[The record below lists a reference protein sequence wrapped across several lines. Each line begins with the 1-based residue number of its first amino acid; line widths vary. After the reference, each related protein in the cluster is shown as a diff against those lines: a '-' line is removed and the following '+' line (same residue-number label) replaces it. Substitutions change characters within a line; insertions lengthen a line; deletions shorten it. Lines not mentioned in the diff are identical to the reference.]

1 MKILEPKT
9 AKARPNFIR
18 KLWFLPWFWL
28 LVDAALINVA
38 FGLAYHV
45 RYNLQ
50 FLRAVDPANNVP
62 YSAFLPF
69 VGLLTVLLL
78 FAYWQKDLYRN
89 KRRLSVM
96 DELTTIF
103 DGTTT
108 GIVLVIVLVFVYRPT
123 FYSRAIFL
131 YAGIFVLVLVGGA
144 HALKIAVLSHWRKRG
159 FGVARL
165 LIVGAGEIARTIM
178 RTVVANPQLGYEI
191 VGFVDDDVTKSTTNI
206 GRFRALGSTD
216 NLPKLLEAEQVDEVI
231 ITLPW
236 QYHRKIMSI
245 TNISERANIR
255 ARIVP
260 DIFQMTLSHMDVTQ
274 MMGIPLIGL
283 KPRSISGAGLLVKRG
298 IDVLVA
304 ALGLIL
310 LTPLMGLIA
319 LAIKMESDGPVIFS
333 QERVGKY
340 GKRFQIYK
348 FRSMVQDAEARKA
361 ELEAFNEADGPLFK
375 MKEDPRRTRVGRFI
389 RKLSLDELP
398 QLYNVLRGDMSL
410 VGPRPNV
417 PAEVAQYREW
427 HKRRLEVV
435 PGITGLW
442 AVSGRSELTFDEM
455 TLLDI
460 YYIEN
465 WSLALD
471 LKIALQTLPHV
482 LMARGA
488 Y

>member
-1 MKILEPKT
+1 MQ
-9 AKARPNFIR
+9 
-18 KLWFLPWFWL
+18 KLWLLPWFWL

-38 FGLAYHV
+38 FGLAYYV
-45 RYNLQ
+45 RYTLQ

-62 YSAFLPF
+62 YTAFLPF
-69 VGLLTVLLL
+69 VVLLTAVLI
-78 FAYWQKDLYRN
+78 FAYWQKDLYRI

-96 DELTTIF
+96 DELTIIL

-108 GIVLVIVLVFVYRPT
+108 GIVLIIVLVFVYRPT

-131 YAGIFVLVLVGGA
+131 YAGIIVVALVGGA
-144 HALKIAVLSHWRKRG
+144 HGLKIAVLSFWRKHG

-191 VGFVDDDVTKSTTNI
+191 VGFVDDDVAKGATDI
-206 GRFRALGSTD
+206 GRFKALGSTG
-216 NLPKLLEAEQVDEVI
+216 NLAKLLHKEKVDEVI

-236 QYHRKIMSI
+236 QYHRKITSI
-245 TNISERANIR
+245 TGISERANIR

-260 DIFQMTLSHMDVTQ
+260 DMFQITLSHMDVTQ
-274 MMGIPLIGL
+274 MMGIPLIGV
-283 KPRSISGAGLLVKRG
+283 KPGTISRGGLLVKRMV
-298 IDVLVA
+298 DVTVA
-304 ALGLIL
+304 AVGLVIL
-310 LTPLMGLIA
+310 APLLGLIA
-319 LAIKMESDGPVIFS
+319 LAIKLESDGSAIFS
-333 QERVGKY
+333 QERVGRY
-340 GKRFQIYK
+340 GRRFQIYK
-348 FRSMVQDAEARKA
+348 FRSMVQDAENQKA
-361 ELEAFNEADGPLFK
+361 SLENLNEADGPLFK
-375 MKEDPRRTRVGRFI
+375 IKEDPRRTRVGRLI
-389 RKLSLDELP
+389 RKFSLDELP
-398 QLYNVLRGDMSL
+398 QLYNVLRGDMGL
-410 VGPRPNV
+410 VGPRPNI
-417 PAEVAQYREW
+417 PAEVEQYQEW
-427 HKRRLEVV
+427 HKRRLDVV

-471 LKIALQTLPHV
+471 FKIALQTLPHV

>member
-1 MKILEPKT
+1 MLI
-9 AKARPNFIR
+9 
-18 KLWFLPWFWL
+18 
-28 LVDAALINVA
+28 DAILINVA
-38 FGLAYHV
+38 LVLAYYV
-45 RYNLQ
+45 RYTLQ

-69 VGLLTVLLL
+69 VFLLTVFLLL
-78 FAYWQKDLYRN
+78 AYGQKDLYRN
-89 KRRLSVM
+89 KRRLSIM
-96 DELTTIF
+96 DEWTTIV

-108 GIVLVIVLVFVYRPT
+108 GIVIIIVLVFVYRPT

-131 YAGIFVLVLVGGA
+131 YAGIFTVVLVGFA
-144 HALKIAVLSHWRKRG
+144 HWLKIGVQSRWRKRG

-191 VGFVDDDVTKSTTNI
+191 VGFVDDDVVKGSTNI
-206 GRFRALGSTD
+206 GRFKALGSTD
-216 NLPKLLEAEQVDEVI
+216 VIPELLHKNAVDEVI

-236 QYHRKIMSI
+236 QYHRKIMNI
-245 TNISERANIR
+245 TSISERANIR

-260 DIFQMTLSHMDVTQ
+260 DMFQITLSHMDVTQ
-274 MMGIPLIGL
+274 MMGIPLIGI
-283 KPRSISGAGLLVKRG
+283 KPRTISGVGLLVKRI
-298 IDVLVA
+298 IDFSVALVGLALVA
-304 ALGLIL
+304 
-310 LTPLMGLIA
+310 PLMGLIA
-319 LAIKMESDGPVIFS
+319 LAIKLESDGPAIFT
-333 QERVGKY
+333 QERVGKNRR
-340 GKRFQIYK
+340 RFEIYK
-348 FRSMVQDAEARKA
+348 FRSMVQDAEAKKA
-361 ELEAFNEADGPLFK
+361 SLENLNEADGPLFK
-375 MKEDPRRTRVGRFI
+375 IKDDPRRTRVGRFI

-398 QLYNVLRGDMSL
+398 QLYNVLRGEMSL
-410 VGPRPNV
+410 VGPRPPI
-417 PAEVAQYREW
+417 PAEVEQYREW

-442 AVSGRSELTFDEM
+442 AISGRSELTFDEM

-471 LKIALQTLPHV
+471 LKIALQTLPQV
-482 LMARGA
+482 LIARGA

>member
-1 MKILEPKT
+1 MKPKP
-9 AKARPNFIR
+9 ANSPPNFIQ
-18 KLWFLPWFWL
+18 KLWIFPWFWL
-28 LVDAALINVA
+28 LVDAILINVA
-38 FGLAYHV
+38 FGLAYYV

-69 VGLLTVLLL
+69 VVLLTVLLL
-78 FAYWQKDLYRN
+78 FAYWRKDLYRN

-96 DELTTIF
+96 DELTIIL

-108 GIVLVIVLVFVYRPT
+108 GIVLMIVLVFVYRPT

-131 YAGIFVLVLVGGA
+131 YAGIFVLLLVGGA
-144 HALKIAVLSHWRKRG
+144 HILKIAMLSHWRKHG

-191 VGFVDDDVTKSTTNI
+191 VGFVDDDITKGTTNI

-216 NLPKLLEAEQVDEVI
+216 NLSKLLEEEQVDEVI

-260 DIFQMTLSHMDVTQ
+260 DMFQITLSHMDVTQ
-274 MMGIPLIGL
+274 MMGIPLIGM
-283 KPRSISGAGLLVKRG
+283 KPSSISGAGLLAKRV

-304 ALGLIL
+304 AVALIL
-310 LTPLMGLIA
+310 LAPLMALIA
-319 LAIKMESDGPVIFS
+319 LAIKMENDGPIIFS
-333 QERVGKY
+333 QERVGRY
-340 GKRFQIYK
+340 GRRFQIYK
-348 FRSMVQDAEARKA
+348 FRSMVQDAEDRKA

-375 MKEDPRRTRVGRFI
+375 MKDDPRRTRVGRFI

-410 VGPRPNV
+410 VGPRPNI
-417 PAEVAQYREW
+417 PTEVAQYQEW

>member
-1 MKILEPKT
+1 MEPKT
-9 AKARPNFIR
+9 ANARPNFIQ
-18 KLWFLPWFWL
+18 KLWVVPWFWL
-28 LVDAALINVA
+28 VVDAALINVA
-38 FGLAYHV
+38 FVLAYHV

-69 VGLLTVLLL
+69 WALLTTLLL

-96 DELTTIF
+96 DELSIIF

-108 GIVLVIVLVFVYRPT
+108 GIVLIIVLVFVYRPT

-131 YAGIFVLVLVGGA
+131 YAGIFVLALVGGA
-144 HALKIAVLSHWRKRG
+144 HMLKIAMLSHWRKRG

-191 VGFVDDDVTKSTTNI
+191 VGFVDDDVTKSSTNI
-206 GRFRALGSTD
+206 GRFRALGNTD
-216 NLPKLLEAEQVDEVI
+216 NLPKLLEQEQVDEVI

-245 TNISERANIR
+245 TSISERANIR

-260 DIFQMTLSHMDVTQ
+260 DMFQITLSHMDVTQ
-274 MMGIPLIGL
+274 MMGIPLIGM
-283 KPRSISGAGLLVKRG
+283 KPRSISGVGLLVKRG

-304 ALGLIL
+304 SLGLVIL
-310 LTPLMGLIA
+310 APLMGLIA

-340 GKRFQIYK
+340 GRRFQIYK
-348 FRSMVQDAEARKA
+348 FRSMVQDAEDRKA

-375 MKEDPRRTRVGRFI
+375 MKDDPRRTRVGRLI

-410 VGPRPNV
+410 VGPRPNI
-417 PAEVAQYREW
+417 PTEVAQYREW
-427 HKRRLEVV
+427 HKRRLDVV

>member
-1 MKILEPKT
+1 
-9 AKARPNFIR
+9 
-18 KLWFLPWFWL
+18 
-28 LVDAALINVA
+28 LVDAILINVA
-38 FGLAYHV
+38 FGLAYYV

-69 VGLLTVLLL
+69 VVLLTVLLL
-78 FAYWQKDLYRN
+78 FAYWRKDLYRN

-96 DELTTIF
+96 DELTIIL

-108 GIVLVIVLVFVYRPT
+108 GIVLMIVLVFVYRPT

-131 YAGIFVLVLVGGA
+131 YAGIFVLLLVGGA
-144 HALKIAVLSHWRKRG
+144 HILKIAMLSHWRKHG

-191 VGFVDDDVTKSTTNI
+191 VGFVDDDITKGTTNI

-216 NLPKLLEAEQVDEVI
+216 NLSKLLEEEQVDEVI

-260 DIFQMTLSHMDVTQ
+260 DMFQITLSHMDVTQ
-274 MMGIPLIGL
+274 MMGIPLIGM
-283 KPRSISGAGLLVKRG
+283 KPSSISGAGLLAKRV

-304 ALGLIL
+304 AVALIL
-310 LTPLMGLIA
+310 LAPLMALIA
-319 LAIKMESDGPVIFS
+319 LAIKMENDGPIIFS
-333 QERVGKY
+333 QERVGRY
-340 GKRFQIYK
+340 GRRFQIYK
-348 FRSMVQDAEARKA
+348 FRSMVQDAEDRKA

-375 MKEDPRRTRVGRFI
+375 MKDDPRRTRVGRFI

-410 VGPRPNV
+410 VGPRPNI
-417 PAEVAQYREW
+417 PTEVAQYQEW

>member
-1 MKILEPKT
+1 M
-9 AKARPNFIR
+9 
-18 KLWFLPWFWL
+18 
-28 LVDAALINVA
+28 
-38 FGLAYHV
+38 

-69 VGLLTVLLL
+69 VVLLTVLLL
-78 FAYWQKDLYRN
+78 FAYWRKDLYRN

-96 DELTTIF
+96 DELTIIL

-108 GIVLVIVLVFVYRPT
+108 GIVLMIVLVFVYRPT

-131 YAGIFVLVLVGGA
+131 YAGIFVLLLVGGA
-144 HALKIAVLSHWRKRG
+144 HILKIAMLSHWRKHG

-191 VGFVDDDVTKSTTNI
+191 VGFVDDDITKGTTNI

-216 NLPKLLEAEQVDEVI
+216 NLSKLLEEEQVDEVI

-260 DIFQMTLSHMDVTQ
+260 DMFQITLSHMDVTQ
-274 MMGIPLIGL
+274 MMGIPLIGM
-283 KPRSISGAGLLVKRG
+283 KPSSISGAGLLAKRV

-304 ALGLIL
+304 AVALIL
-310 LTPLMGLIA
+310 LAPLMALIA
-319 LAIKMESDGPVIFS
+319 LAIKMENDGPIIFS
-333 QERVGKY
+333 QERVGRY
-340 GKRFQIYK
+340 GRRFQIYK
-348 FRSMVQDAEARKA
+348 FRSMVQDAEDRKA

-375 MKEDPRRTRVGRFI
+375 MKDDPRRTRVGRFI

-410 VGPRPNV
+410 VGPRPNI
-417 PAEVAQYREW
+417 PTEVAQYQEW